1 MPLSL
6 DDLARAAAG
15 CRALAQIY
23 RRDAETQSNPTIR
36 EGFERE
42 VAGLNALA
50 ERFDLARVARDRK

>member
-15 CRALAQIY
+15 CRALAEIY
-23 RRDAETQSNPTIR
+23 RGDAAKQTNPQTR

-42 VAGLNALA
+42 VSALTTLA
-50 ERFDLARVARDRK
+50 ERFDKARAARVK